1 MSGFITVLGF
11 LFNFLPGWLSFIVF
25 TVLAI
30 VSVLIVLAVVK
41 AVLDAIPFV

>member
-11 LFNFLPGWLSFIVF
+11 LFNFLPSWLSFVVF

-30 VSVLIVLAVVK
+30 VAVLIILAIVK